1 MSNGKKSAVL
11 AAVLAAQCLAIGWLV
26 VRYERVVTQG
36 TEVRFRCQAY
46 DPYDAFR
53 GRYLRT
59 SVREATTNIV
69 GTVTMKNDWEMRDKF
84 VVRIEPS
91 TNGLWRVAE
100 AALAPS
106 GEGLWVKPRSSSVG
120 YRLGWSDRQKD
131 ETYEKFSV
139 RQEASGRAVH
149 ATFPDQLFL
158 NEKLAPAAEELLRK
172 RTGDAVAV
180 YRVLDGEM
188 VMTDIELGGV
198 SILTCAK
205 DAKD

>member
-1 MSNGKKSAVL
+1 MSNVTKILTV
-11 AAVLAAQCLAIGWLV
+11 AAVLAVQCLAIGWLI

-69 GTVTMKNDWEMRDKF
+69 GTVTMKNNWEMRDKF

-131 ETYEKFSV
+131 ESYEKFSV
-139 RQEASGRAVH
+139 RQKASGRAVH